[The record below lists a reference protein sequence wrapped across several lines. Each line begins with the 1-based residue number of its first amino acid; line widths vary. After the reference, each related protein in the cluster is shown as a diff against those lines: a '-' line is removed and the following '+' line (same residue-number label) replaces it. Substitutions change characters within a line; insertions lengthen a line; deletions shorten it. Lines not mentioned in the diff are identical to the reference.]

1 MATVSAIDT
10 EVLTSV
16 IRETLTVLPPAPL
29 MCLPM
34 SAFLY
39 AKLCDENG
47 HNAALMTGNLFF
59 GGDLLFKQDFS
70 VDGAQT
76 DELKD
81 WGGHAWVEVGGLIC
95 DLSFFRTLYSGE
107 FNRPYKTALI
117 ETFGTRRGALV
128 GTAEQLQQDGF
139 TYQGIDRLKDETATG
154 IIKGIEHLPVWN
166 KP

>member
-1 MATVSAIDT
+1 MTAIDT
-10 EVLTSV
+10 EILTSV
-16 IRETLTVLPPAPL
+16 IREVLTVLPPAPL

-39 AKLCDENG
+39 ARLRDE
-47 HNAALMTGNLFF
+47 HDCNAELVTGNLFF

-107 FNRPYKTALI
+107 FNRPYKMALI
-117 ETFGTRRGALV
+117 ETFGTGRGALV
-128 GTAEQLQQDGF
+128 GTAERLQQDGF

-166 KP
+166 KS